1 VYRIS
6 VFVSQLG
13 KGGSWEFKRQA
24 GNILGVGNLGALAS
38 RIAWELGGR
47 VGAQKS
53 SLGAPKKVEMEKLEG
68 KITVP
73 APFGDS
79 NRLPFESC
87 NLECLSFTLG
97 RWLSTGAVRI
107 VQYMYTGIQN
117 PV

>member
-1 VYRIS
+1 MVAGWSAGRTEGFIGRQPLGAAPAVAGS

-53 SLGAPKKVEMEKLEG
+53 SLGALKKVGMEQLEVG
-68 KITVP
+68 
-73 APFGDS
+73 
-79 NRLPFESC
+79 LP
-87 NLECLSFTLG
+87 
-97 RWLSTGAVRI
+97 R
-107 VQYMYTGIQN
+107 
-117 PV
+117 

>member
-1 VYRIS
+1 MPPFPLSELLRAPPDSS

-53 SLGAPKKVEMEKLEG
+53 SLGALKQIGMEQLEVG
-68 KITVP
+68 
-73 APFGDS
+73 
-79 NRLPFESC
+79 LP
-87 NLECLSFTLG
+87 
-97 RWLSTGAVRI
+97 R
-107 VQYMYTGIQN
+107 
-117 PV
+117 